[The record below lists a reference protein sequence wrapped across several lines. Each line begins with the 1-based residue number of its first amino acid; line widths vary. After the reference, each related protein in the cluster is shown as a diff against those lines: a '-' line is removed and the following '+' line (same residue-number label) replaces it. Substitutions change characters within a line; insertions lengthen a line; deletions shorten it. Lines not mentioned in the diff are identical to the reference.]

1 MWLFVSS
8 LSGPAAYM
16 LPSVLGPATV
26 NKTSAPNFSLRG
38 RSKIGSFHEDLQKV
52 DLTCQTQTL
61 QNWHLICPLYR
72 WWTDWVSRPI
82 VHCFLPSHLF
92 PVCFHLYI
100 RLLAQGHTEWW
111 TPAPTNTNPPTTA
124 WQDAT
129 ACLETPPGNQA
140 LELTTLNRQDTSS

>member
-26 NKTSAPNFSLRG
+26 NKTSAPNFILRVC
-38 RSKIGSFHEDLQKV
+38 SKIGSFHEDLQKV